1 MGEKS
6 YFDLRLIPEYD
17 GTDKQSVVEWL
28 KKLELVCK
36 LREVS
41 DVAGVIP
48 LRLTAGAFAVYQQLP
63 EGDRKKVY

>member
-36 LREVS
+36 LREFT
-41 DVAGVIP
+41 D
-48 LRLTAGAFAVYQQLP
+48 
-63 EGDRKKVY
+63 